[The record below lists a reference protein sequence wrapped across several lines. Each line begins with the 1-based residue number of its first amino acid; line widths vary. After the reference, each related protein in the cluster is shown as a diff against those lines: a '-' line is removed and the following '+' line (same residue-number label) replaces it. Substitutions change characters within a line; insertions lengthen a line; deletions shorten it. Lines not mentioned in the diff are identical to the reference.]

1 MPIGARML
9 MRATRMIQTTPH
21 PQRDIDMENQVR
33 NI

>member
-1 MPIGARML
+1 

-33 NI
+33 NT